1 MRFSIAILMVL
12 LILGTFG
19 LSLYSLTWPWMI
31 SKSTWGQLME
41 QYSIILNKIDVARGR
56 CVPVPSKLMH
66 SSSRLFSIPNS
77 PLNMLHLRSSSKTSL
92 ERIVDALNP
101 YTASPNIRL
110 ILDMIAYKSGLGIP
124 VFFPIFFLHYFSQFI
139 FQFIF
144 SIYFFNLF
152 LDFLPI
158 FFFNFFF
165 EFSATFPQ
173 FF

>member
-1 MRFSIAILMVL
+1 MVL

-124 VFFPIFFLHYFSQFI
+124 VFFPIFLSIFSRFFPVFFPDFFFQFFFSI
-139 FQFIF
+139 IFFQFIF
-144 SIYFFNLF
+144 
-152 LDFLPI
+152 
-158 FFFNFFF
+158 
-165 EFSATFPQ
+165 
-173 FF
+173 